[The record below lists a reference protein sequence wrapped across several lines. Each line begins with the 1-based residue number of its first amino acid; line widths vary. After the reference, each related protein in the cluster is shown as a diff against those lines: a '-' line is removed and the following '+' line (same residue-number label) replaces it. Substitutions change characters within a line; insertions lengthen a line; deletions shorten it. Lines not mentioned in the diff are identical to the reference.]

1 MSFEI
6 ISGNY
11 QFLLEKK
18 IFFHNESTK
27 QMNTFKNIRETF
39 GQETLKKCRHLRRCE
54 NKLARYRNHLV
65 FTLLCN
71 NENIIPQSLKLK
83 CSIESQNAKRIV
95 ERARKDL
102 VRERIRLTTNKIS
115 ELTTNWIEYEKAVND
130 VLPSEASERVL
141 SLVAKSRETKFLETK
156 WRHTEKINKLI

>member
-1 MSFEI
+1 MSSEI
-6 ISGNY
+6 ISGKY

-39 GQETLKKCRHLRRCE
+39 GQETLKKCRDLERCE

-65 FTLLCN
+65 FTLRCK

-83 CSIESQNAKRIV
+83 CPIESMNAKRIV
-95 ERARKDL
+95 ERAMKDL
-102 VRERIRLTTNKIS
+102 VRERTRLTTNKIS
-115 ELTTNWIEYEKAVND
+115 ELSANRIEYEKVVND
-130 VLPSEASERVL
+130 VLPSEASQRVL
-141 SLVAKSRETKFLETK
+141 SLVAKSRETTFVETK
-156 WRHTEKINKLI
+156 

>member
-1 MSFEI
+1 M
-6 ISGNY
+6 
-11 QFLLEKK
+11 
-18 IFFHNESTK
+18 
-27 QMNTFKNIRETF
+27 
-39 GQETLKKCRHLRRCE
+39 
-54 NKLARYRNHLV
+54 
-65 FTLLCN
+65 
-71 NENIIPQSLKLK
+71 
-83 CSIESQNAKRIV
+83 

-156 WRHTEKINKLI
+156 WRHTEKINKLIKGKKESGSDADLSGEQLKNG